1 MEFSDPWIFVS
12 VFPTKCPAGTIVDV
26 MSGTCLD
33 CPKTYDS
40 PPGQVRCIWC
50 DELYYFNDNTATCES
65 CPDHATCRGRDAK
78 PIPDEGYW
86 VSYDSVEH
94 AHRIFECHKGTCAG
108 GGDTDSR
115 CWTTANYSKCDADEL
130 QCSEGATGILC
141 GACEAKFT
149 YNKINNAC
157 VECTR

>member
-1 MEFSDPWIFVS
+1 M
-12 VFPTKCPAGTIVDV
+12 
-26 MSGTCLD
+26 
-33 CPKTYDS
+33 
-40 PPGQVRCIWC
+40 
-50 DELYYFNDNTATCES
+50 
-65 CPDHATCRGRDAK
+65 
-78 PIPDEGYW
+78 PIPQEGYW

-94 AHRIFECHKGTCAG
+94 ALRVYECHKGTCMG
-108 GGDTDSR
+108 SGDTDSR
-115 CWTTANYSKCDADEL
+115 CWVAANYSKCDASEL